1 MNFDAA
7 HNIMQRLEDIYLPL
21 ALQGETTL
29 WHKYGHRLADPEPK
43 ILMTDSSGSPP
54 PSELNEDELRAELQ
68 QLRIEHKDISDA
80 VEALEAIGQADQ
92 LQIRRFK
99 RRKLLLKD
107 RIRQIEDHLTP
118 DIIA

>member
-1 MNFDAA
+1 
-7 HNIMQRLEDIYLPL
+7 
-21 ALQGETTL
+21 
-29 WHKYGHRLADPEPK
+29 
-43 ILMTDSSGSPP
+43 MTDSSDLPVDP
-54 PSELNEDELRAELQ
+54 AALMAELQ
-68 QLRIEHKDISDA
+68 RLRIEHKDISDA

-107 RIRQIEDHLTP
+107 LIRQIEDQITP

>member
-1 MNFDAA
+1 MD
-7 HNIMQRLEDIYLPL
+7 
-21 ALQGETTL
+21 
-29 WHKYGHRLADPEPK
+29 
-43 ILMTDSSGSPP
+43 DSSGSPP
-54 PSELNEDELRAELQ
+54 PPPEINEADLQAELQ

-99 RRKLLLKD
+99 RRKLMLKD
-107 RIRQIEDHLTP
+107 RIRQIEDQLTP